1 MESILNELGAV
12 NENESDVQGK
22 ILRDRILKSVRLPT
36 PNGEE
41 VTRFEPVAVIGGVP
55 ELSLQSQKAILKDL
69 VDDVERLRGKIPQYE
84 SAVIKLRIFK
94 SFSSLTNFSIAPVP
108 IRNTSTIATAADNNA
123 FTAALASPM
132 IGKTKSLSEQ
142 RKLNALNKETND
154 RKDRIPVNFISVSNL
169 TQKPSHTQS
178 SKSSYSKQGPR

>member
-41 VTRFEPVAVIGGVP
+41 VSRFEPVTVIGGVP
-55 ELSLQSQKAILKDL
+55 ELSLQSQKAILRDL
-69 VDDVERLRGKIPQYE
+69 VDDVERLRGKSPQYE

-94 SFSSLTNFSIAPVP
+94 SFSSITN
-108 IRNTSTIATAADNNA
+108 
-123 FTAALASPM
+123 
-132 IGKTKSLSEQ
+132 
-142 RKLNALNKETND
+142 
-154 RKDRIPVNFISVSNL
+154 
-169 TQKPSHTQS
+169 
-178 SKSSYSKQGPR
+178 